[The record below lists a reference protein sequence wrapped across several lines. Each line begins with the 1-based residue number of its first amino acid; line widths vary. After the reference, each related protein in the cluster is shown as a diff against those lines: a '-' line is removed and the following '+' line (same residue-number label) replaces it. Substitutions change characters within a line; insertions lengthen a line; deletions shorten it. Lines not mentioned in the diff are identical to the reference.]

1 MKLSFRWL
9 KFEQQEQSACGT
21 DKKNVL
27 PITNLMKKILLVEDD
42 PNLGL
47 LLQDYLQLKG
57 KYEVILAQDGE
68 EGLTLFN
75 KDKFDLCILDVMM
88 PKKDGFSLGRDIR
101 KTDPVVPIIFAT
113 AKTMIED
120 KSEAFTLG
128 GDDYITKPFRI
139 EELLL
144 RINAL
149 LKRVANQENKAV
161 EEQNKFQIG
170 DYFFD
175 YTTQMIRKD
184 DVQQKVSTKEAELLR
199 LLCLRKNNVLTR
211 EEALLS
217 IWHDDNYFN
226 GRSMDV
232 FLSKLRKY
240 LKDDPRVEIINVH
253 GKGYKLVEN

>member
-1 MKLSFRWL
+1 MKR
-9 KFEQQEQSACGT
+9 
-21 DKKNVL
+21 
-27 PITNLMKKILLVEDD
+27 ILLVEDD

-57 KYEVILAQDGE
+57 KFDVILCVDGD
-68 EGLTLFN
+68 EGLRAFT
-75 KDKFDLCILDVMM
+75 KQEFDLCILDVMM
-88 PKKDGFSLGRDIR
+88 PKKDGFTLGKEIR
-101 KTDPVVPIIFAT
+101 KINQNVPIIFAT
-113 AKTMIED
+113 AKAMMED
-120 KSEAFTLG
+120 KASAYDLG

-149 LKRVANQENKAV
+149 LKRVAVKETAETAPVQTL
-161 EEQNKFQIG
+161 FQIG
-170 DYFFD
+170 DYSFD
-175 YTTQMIRKD
+175 YTTQLIHYKGQ
-184 DVQQKVSTKEAELLR
+184 QQKLSTKEAELLQ
-199 LLCLRKNNVLTR
+199 LLCLKKNTVLTR

-240 LKDDPRVEIINVH
+240 LREDPKVEILNVH
-253 GKGYKLVEN
+253 GKGYKLLVN

>member
-1 MKLSFRWL
+1 
-9 KFEQQEQSACGT
+9 
-21 DKKNVL
+21 
-27 PITNLMKKILLVEDD
+27 MKKILLVEDD

-57 KYEVILAQDGE
+57 KFDVVLCTDGE
-68 EGLTLFN
+68 EGIKMFN
-75 KDKFDLCILDVMM
+75 KQSFDLCILDVMM
-88 PKKDGFSLGRDIR
+88 PKKDGFTLGKEIR
-101 KTDPVVPIIFAT
+101 KTNEQVPIIFAT
-113 AKTMIED
+113 AKAMMED
-120 KSEAFTLG
+120 KASAYDLG

-149 LKRVANQENKAV
+149 LKRVANAESPDAGPQQTQFE
-161 EEQNKFQIG
+161 IG
-170 DYFFD
+170 NYIFD
-175 YTTQMIRKD
+175 YTTQMIHLNGQ
-184 DVQQKVSTKEAELLR
+184 QQKLSTKEAELLQ
-199 LLCLRKNNVLTR
+199 LLCLKKNAVLTR

-240 LKDDPRVEIINVH
+240 LREDPKVEILNVH
-253 GKGYKLVEN
+253 GKGYKLLVN

>member
-1 MKLSFRWL
+1 M
-9 KFEQQEQSACGT
+9 
-21 DKKNVL
+21 
-27 PITNLMKKILLVEDD
+27 MKKILLVEDD

-57 KYEVILAQDGE
+57 KFDVVLCVDGE
-68 EGLTLFN
+68 EGLKAFGKQN
-75 KDKFDLCILDVMM
+75 FDLCILDVMM
-88 PKKDGFSLGRDIR
+88 PKKDGFTLGKDIR
-101 KTDPVVPIIFAT
+101 KVNQQVPIIFAT
-113 AKTMIED
+113 AKAMMED
-120 KSEAFTLG
+120 KASAYDLG

-149 LKRVANQENKAV
+149 LKRVAANENTSNEPV
-161 EEQNKFQIG
+161 QTQFEIG
-170 DYFFD
+170 NYKFD
-175 YTTQMIRKD
+175 YITQLIHFNGR
-184 DVQQKVSTKEAELLR
+184 QQKLSTKEAELLQ
-199 LLCLRKNNVLTR
+199 LLCLKKNAVLTR

-240 LKDDPRVEIINVH
+240 LREDPKVEILNVH
-253 GKGYKLVEN
+253 GKGYKLLVN

>member
-1 MKLSFRWL
+1 MKR
-9 KFEQQEQSACGT
+9 
-21 DKKNVL
+21 
-27 PITNLMKKILLVEDD
+27 ILLVEDD

-57 KYEVILAQDGE
+57 KFDVVLCVDGD
-68 EGLTLFN
+68 EGLRAFT
-75 KDKFDLCILDVMM
+75 KQDFDLCILDVMM
-88 PKKDGFSLGRDIR
+88 PKKDGFTLGKEIR
-101 KTDPVVPIIFAT
+101 KINENVPIIFAT
-113 AKTMIED
+113 AKAMMED
-120 KSEAFTLG
+120 KAAAYNLG

-149 LKRVANQENKAV
+149 LKRVQSKEVSENETNQTNFE
-161 EEQNKFQIG
+161 IG
-170 DYFFD
+170 DYVFD
-175 YTTQMIRKD
+175 YTTQLIYFKG
-184 DVQQKVSTKEAELLR
+184 QIQKLSTKEAELLK
-199 LLCLRKNNVLTR
+199 LLCLKKNAVLTR

-240 LKDDPRVEIINVH
+240 LREDPKVEILNVH
-253 GKGYKLVEN
+253 GKGYKLLVS